1 MKTRKPQLTG
11 LTLLLALAGPALAL
25 EEALPVQGVNELLQT
40 RIDQQI
46 GDSLEREF
54 YSRSESWQAPSLVGD
69 TATNDPADNPMEA
82 DCPAL
87 PIAPPTHQYLSAR

>member
-1 MKTRKPQLTG
+1 MKTQKPQLTG
-11 LTLLLALAGPALAL
+11 LILLLALAGPTLAL
-25 EEALPVQGVNELLQT
+25 EETVPVQGVNELLQT

-54 YSRSESWQAPSLVGD
+54 YRRSESWQAPSLVGD
-69 TATNDPADNPMEA
+69 TATNDPADNPAQA
-82 DCPAL
+82 DCPVL